1 MEGFFMADFLSEQ
14 LGALEKRLKDLRP
27 HVEEYLHLEK
37 VKEALEGVGSG
48 GGGSTTKRRGP
59 GRPKGSTTKRR
70 GPGRPK
76 GSTTRR
82 RSTNGRRRRG
92 RRGGTRAEQALK
104 VVRENPGITVSDA
117 AKKMSI
123 KQPNYLYR
131 VMNQLEA
138 EGAVAKTGKGYT
150 AK

>member
-1 MEGFFMADFLSEQ
+1 MADFLSQQ
-14 LGALEKRLKDLRP
+14 LAALEKRLGELRP

-48 GGGSTTKRRGP
+48 GSTRRGP
-59 GRPKGSTTKRR
+59 GRPKGSSSRR
-70 GPGRPK
+70 GPGRPN

-92 RRGGTRAEQALK
+92 RRGGTRGDQALK
-104 VVRENPGITVSDA
+104 VVRENPGIAVSEMA
-117 AKKMSI
+117 RKMSI

-131 VMNQLEA
+131 VMNQLESD
-138 EGAVAKTGKGYT
+138 GSVTKTGKGYT
-150 AK
+150 AKK

>member
-1 MEGFFMADFLSEQ
+1 MADFLSDQ
-14 LGALEKRLKDLRP
+14 RAALEKRLKDLRP
-27 HVEEYLHLEK
+27 QFEEYLHLEK
-37 VKEALEGVGSG
+37 VKEALENVG
-48 GGGSTTKRRGP
+48 GGGSRRG
-59 GRPKGSTTKRR
+59 RPRGSTTARR

-104 VVRENPGITVSDA
+104 VVRDNPGITVSEMA
-117 AKKMSI
+117 GKMSI

-131 VMNQLEA
+131 VMNQLESD
-138 EGAVAKTGKGYT
+138 GAVKKTGKGYT

>member
-1 MEGFFMADFLSEQ
+1 MADFLSDQ
-14 LGALEKRLKDLRP
+14 LKALEKRLGELRP
-27 HVEEYLHLEK
+27 QVEEYLHLEK
-37 VKEALEGVGSG
+37 VKEALEGVGREAG
-48 GGGSTTKRRGP
+48 KRRP
-59 GRPKGSTTKRR
+59 GRPKGGAARR

-104 VVRENPGITVSDA
+104 VVRDNPGITVSEMA
-117 AKKMSI
+117 GKMSI
-123 KQPNYLYR
+123 KQANYLYR
-131 VMNQLEA
+131 VMNQLES
-138 EGAVAKTGKGYT
+138 EGAVKKTGKGYT